1 MIGKVDKFVLQQ
13 VTQYVKLAVAYVKEA
28 FISPNTW
35 PLIYFVLLVGCE
47 FGSTS
52 QISGRGRR
60 GRNRMVVGFTTTYA
74 ISTYHTNIG
83 RSNPVQARCTRYNI
97 MR

>member
-1 MIGKVDKFVLQQ
+1 MGKVDIFVLQQ
-13 VTQYVKLAVAYVKEA
+13 VTQYVKLAVAYVKGA

-47 FGSTS
+47 FGSS
-52 QISGRGRR
+52 SNFSGRDRC
-60 GRNRMVVGFTTTYA
+60 GRNRVVVGFTTTYA
-74 ISTYHTNIG
+74 ISTYHRNIG
-83 RSNPVQARCTRYNI
+83 SSNPVQARCTRYNI